1 MTVKERDPLT
11 GHLTTGHEWNGIT
24 ELNTRVPRIVWFFIA
39 VTHIW
44 ALAVWVLWPAWPLVS
59 TYSKGLLGHTQK
71 AEIDQAIAA
80 GVAERAGWMARV
92 EALPVAAIRADP
104 VLMKRIKSSGQ
115 QLFGDNCAAC
125 HGREAAGGP
134 GFPNLADNAWLW
146 GSSEAVI
153 METLR
158 VGINSAHPETRV
170 AQMPAFGKDALL
182 TPAEV
187 DAVANHTRSL
197 SSPTGPAAGT
207 TGGVLFAANCA
218 GCHGDAGKGNIA
230 LGAPNLTDRD
240 WLYGGDRKSVHESIW
255 KGRQG
260 WMPSWD
266 QRLTLAE
273 RKILTVHVL
282 TQAEAKPS

>member
-39 VTHIW
+39 VTHLW
-44 ALAVWVLWPAWPLVS
+44 ALAVWLLLPAWPLL
-59 TYSKGLLGHTQK
+59 TTHSKGLLGVTQK
-71 AEIDQAIAA
+71 AEIDQSIAA
-80 GVAERAGWMARV
+80 GNVERAGWMRRV
-92 EALPVAAIRADP
+92 DALPAAAVLADP
-104 VLMKRIKSSGQ
+104 VLAARVDGSGQ

-146 GSSEAVI
+146 GNSEAAI

-158 VGINSAHPETRV
+158 VGINSTHQETRV

-187 DAVANHTRSL
+187 ETMVDYTMSL
-197 SSPTGPAAGT
+197 SSAQGPAAGT
-207 TGGVLFAANCA
+207 AGAALFAANCA
-218 GCHGDAGKGNIA
+218 SCHGDGGKGNIE
-230 LGAPNLTDRD
+230 LGAPNLTDSD
-240 WLYGGDRKSVHESIW
+240 WIYGGDRRSVYASLW

-266 QRLTLAE
+266 QRLTPTE
-273 RKILTVHVL
+273 RKILTVYL
-282 TQAEAKPS
+282 LARNGAQPS

>member
-24 ELNTRVPRIVWFFIA
+24 ELNTRVPRIVWIFIA
-39 VTHIW
+39 VTHVW
-44 ALAVWVLWPAWPLVS
+44 ALAVWLLLPAWPLL
-59 TYSKGLLGHTQK
+59 TTHSKGLLGVTQK
-71 AEIDQAIAA
+71 AEIEQAIAV
-80 GVAERAGWMARV
+80 GNVERAGWMQRV
-92 EALPVAAIRADP
+92 NALPAAAVLADP
-104 VLMKRIKSSGQ
+104 VLAARVDGSGQ

-146 GSSEAVI
+146 GNSEAAI

-158 VGINSAHPETRV
+158 VGINSTHPETRV

-182 TPAEV
+182 TPAEIETMV
-187 DAVANHTRSL
+187 SYARSL
-197 SSPTGPAAGT
+197 SSAQGPVAGT
-207 TGGVLFAANCA
+207 TGAALFAANCA
-218 GCHGDAGKGNIA
+218 SCHGEAGKGNIE
-230 LGAPNLTDRD
+230 LGAPNLIDSD
-240 WLYGGDRKSVHESIW
+240 WIYGGDRASVYASLW

-266 QRLTLAE
+266 QRLTPTE
-273 RKILTVHVL
+273 RKILTVYL
-282 TQAEAKPS
+282 LARNGAQPS

>member
-44 ALAVWVLWPAWPLVS
+44 ALVVWVLLPAWPLVS

-71 AEIDQAIAA
+71 AEIDQAVAA

-92 EALPVAAIRADP
+92 EALPVAAIQADP
-104 VLMKRIKSSGQ
+104 VLMKHIKSSGQ

-207 TGGVLFAANCA
+207 TGAVLFAANCA
-218 GCHGDAGKGNIA
+218 SCHGDAGKGNTA

>member
-24 ELNTRVPRIVWFFIA
+24 ELNTRVPRLVWIFIA
-39 VTHIW
+39 LTHIW
-44 ALAVWVLWPAWPLVS
+44 ALVVWVLLPAWPLFN
-59 TYSKGLLGHTQK
+59 TYSKGVLGITQK

-80 GVAERAGWMARV
+80 GNTERAAWMSRV
-92 EALPVAAIRADP
+92 NALPAAAILADP
-104 VLMKRIKSSGQ
+104 VLAARVNGAGQ

-125 HGREAAGGP
+125 HGREAAGAR
-134 GFPNLADNAWLW
+134 GFPNLVDNAWLW
-146 GSSEAVI
+146 GNSEAVI

-158 VGINSAHPETRV
+158 VGINSTHPETRV

-187 DAVANHTRSL
+187 DAVVSHTRSL
-197 SSPTGPAAGT
+197 SSATGPATGT
-207 TGGVLFAANCA
+207 TGAALFAANCA
-218 GCHGDAGKGNIA
+218 SCHGDAGKGNTA

-240 WLYGGDRKSVHESIW
+240 WIYGGDRKSVHETLW

-260 WMPSWD
+260 WMPGWD

-273 RKILTVHVL
+273 RKILTVYIL
-282 TQAEAKPS
+282 AKAGVQPS